1 MEEGVFWGS
10 RIQRFALRSAN
21 LDASE
26 SLCVG
31 RQDIT
36 VRKEQVWEKE
46 THLRADR
53 KESEERTQG
62 KIEPSR
68 EYPR

>member
-53 KESEERTQG
+53 KESEE
-62 KIEPSR
+62 
-68 EYPR
+68 